1 MAMATLHRVFA
12 LLVACTP
19 AAWAS
24 AHAAVPEDDGSR
36 RIVVAIAD
44 RPDPVSRAGS
54 TPRGYGGLPDYSG
67 SSRTRALASDVAA
80 DHKLREISA
89 WTIEALRLRCM
100 LYELPEGVGRDSA
113 LAGLRADARVRLAQ
127 PLNRFETFGATAPA
141 VAAAAPTPTGSEA
154 YNDPYV
160 GLQRGFDAIDAASAQ
175 RWARGAGVEIA
186 VIDTAVDAEHPDLRG
201 RIAEQRDFAG
211 TAAPSAEKDRHG
223 TEVAGVIAAVAN
235 NELGIVG
242 IAPGANLR
250 SYRACWTVDAAGK
263 ARCDS
268 YTLALALGAAIDA
281 GADIVNLS
289 LGGPSDQLL
298 TELATYAIEH
308 GALVVGAVPPDGR
321 MDGFPAGVP
330 GVIAV
335 RALGDAPAP
344 AAIGAPGRDILT
356 LEPGGR
362 YDFASGSS
370 LAAAHVSGA
379 LALLLEVRPR
389 LRGAELLALLRD
401 AQPGPDASID
411 VCQAMTAVRR
421 DAACRATQA
430 PSPLAS
436 ARRHG
441 VE

>member
-1 MAMATLHRVFA
+1 VTVTPMNTSRIVLAGLLA
-12 LLVACTP
+12 LGAAAP
-19 AAWAS
+19 AR
-24 AHAAVPEDDGSR
+24 AAAPVEVDAR

-67 SSRTRALASDVAA
+67 GSRTRALASDVAA
-80 DHKLREISA
+80 DHRLHEVSA

-100 LYELPEGVGRDSA
+100 LYELPEGVGRDVA
-113 LAGLRADARVRLAQ
+113 LAALRADARVRLAQ
-127 PLNRFETFGATAPA
+127 PLNRFETLATTPPA
-141 VAAAAPTPTGSEA
+141 STLPSSPRNEA

-160 GLQRGFDAIDAASAQ
+160 GLQRGFEAIDAASAQ
-175 RWARGAGVEIA
+175 RWAQGDGVVVA
-186 VIDTAVDAEHPDLRG
+186 LIDTAIDASHPDLRG
-201 RIAEQRDFAG
+201 RVAEQRDLAA
-211 TAAPSAEKDRHG
+211 TAAPSAVSDRHG

-242 IAPGANLR
+242 IAPGVNLR
-250 SYRACWTVDAAGK
+250 SYRACWTVDATGK

-289 LGGPSDQLL
+289 LGGPSDPLLAQL
-298 TELATYAIEH
+298 TTHAIEQ
-308 GALVVGAVPPDGR
+308 GALVVGAVPADGR
-321 MDGFPAGVP
+321 MDGYPVGVP

-335 RALGDAPAP
+335 RALDDAPAP
-344 AAIGAPGRDILT
+344 SAIGAPGRDILT

-379 LALLLEVRPR
+379 LALLLELRPR
-389 LRGAELLALLRD
+389 LRGAELLALLRGS
-401 AQPGPDASID
+401 QPHPEASID
-411 VCQAMTAVRR
+411 ICHAVNAVKR
-421 DAACRATQA
+421 DTACRAHAEAPMASTQE
-430 PSPLAS
+430 P
-436 ARRHG
+436 
-441 VE
+441 